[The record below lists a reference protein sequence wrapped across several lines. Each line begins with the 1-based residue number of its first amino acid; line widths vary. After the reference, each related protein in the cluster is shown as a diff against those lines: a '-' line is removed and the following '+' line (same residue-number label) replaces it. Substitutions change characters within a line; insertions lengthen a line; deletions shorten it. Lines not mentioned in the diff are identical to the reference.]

1 MRWPLRHPRFI
12 PPHENR
18 PGHVPGSGDGS
29 ASGSQPLIERILLHP
44 LVHSVDDTGGGHDR
58 PEAVG
63 SRTCGEG
70 ACKSLHAGHHP
81 SAGAPHGRR
90 WLMVAGPPFSTS
102 TYRTISAVA
111 EDASRASVGHAMIQ
125 RPSPQSRSVDSET
138 RSTTWEQATSLQSHL
153 FAYESTPLDGREIHE
168 RRLGEPQQ
176 PSARPWPPQMESV
189 ADLVINRHVG
199 RCERKQPVME
209 GGVSDKERL
218 AVRRDPLDPALD
230 KSLVNADA
238 AADRHSL
245 RLEPASGR

>member
-1 MRWPLRHPRFI
+1 VCISFAKTLVGSRKDSHGGPSTIR
-12 PPHENR
+12 NR
-18 PGHVPGSGDGS
+18 AGTYTTPGDVT
-29 ASGSQPLIERILLHP
+29 
-44 LVHSVDDTGGGHDR
+44 DTGGGHDR

-138 RSTTWEQATSLQSHL
+138 RSTTWEQAERPPRFSRTCSRTSRRR
-153 FAYESTPLDGREIHE
+153 STDGRFMNVDSVSHSNRAPGRGRHRWKVSRTWSSIATSVDASGSSRSWKAASATKNGWQCGVTHWTQ
-168 RRLGEPQQ
+168 RSTSRSSTLMPQQ
-176 PSARPWPPQMESV
+176 TATR
-189 ADLVINRHVG
+189 
-199 RCERKQPVME
+199 
-209 GGVSDKERL
+209 
-218 AVRRDPLDPALD
+218 
-230 KSLVNADA
+230 
-238 AADRHSL
+238 
-245 RLEPASGR
+245 